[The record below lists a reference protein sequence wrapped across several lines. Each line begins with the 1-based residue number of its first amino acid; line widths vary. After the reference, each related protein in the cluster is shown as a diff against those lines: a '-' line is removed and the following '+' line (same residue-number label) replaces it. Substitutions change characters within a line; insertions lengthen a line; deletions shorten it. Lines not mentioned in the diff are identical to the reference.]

1 MKKWILPF
9 GLIVIIICVAW
20 IMYVKHSRNIDLE
33 LAGVKYQLGSEGAK
47 LETEPATVVIQGKL
61 YTSLK
66 NERVFKGEVQIVGE
80 QIPVP
85 QDQRKV
91 EIHFSKDG
99 WGSISYPYFVYDERG
114 ATISSDIYQS
124 HSIFANKDF
133 SQVTLLLNNSDQQ
146 SVSEDGNTQTAWSS
160 ENGMML
166 SAPASTREEA
176 LALSDKL
183 MRKFL
188 KSDGEPLH

>member
-1 MKKWILPF
+1 MKKWILSF
-9 GLIVIIICVAW
+9 SLLVIIIGVAG
-20 IMYVKHSRNIDLE
+20 IIYVKHPRSIDLE

-47 LETEPATVVIQGKL
+47 SGTEPATVVIQGKL
-61 YTSLK
+61 HTSLK
-66 NERVFKGEVQIVGE
+66 GERVFKGKIQIVGE

-99 WGSISYPYFVYDERG
+99 WGSISYIYFIFDERG
-114 ATISSDIYQS
+114 AIKDSDIYQS
-124 HSIFANKDF
+124 HSIFASKDF
-133 SQVTLLLNNSDQQ
+133 SRVTLLLNTSDQR
-146 SVSEDGNTQTAWSS
+146 SDVKDGNTHTVWSS

-176 LALSDKL
+176 LALSNKL
-183 MRKFL
+183 MREFF
-188 KSDGEPLH
+188 KSNGELLH